1 MRFLLFPCLLL
12 LLLLSVSCFIIGP
25 APTPTPVRLS
35 SLNPLEDPAGPAASR
50 AMPIPLT
57 REAVELRRIRDEHAA
72 LIASIPPTP
81 GPTPTLTVVDRSLV
95 ASARVRHYPDGV
107 PVPPRVGEDWFDP
120 GVGLEFYRDS
130 GDDWTSRSVRESH
143 SHRDLFYFSEYPDS
157 IPNFF
162 DRSIY
167 HYLSREL
174 VFESVLLL
182 PLLGE
187 PTPAMVSSFS
197 RKLGWELRDSPE
209 PVINLWTTFTVR
221 RDGAFHTYA
230 VGGVMLMGVSS
241 SGDGETLMEYV
252 TLGTWRGPVVVERL
266 TVDGLRMRGSRECR
280 VGFHVPIKEATGLN
294 ASSIQL
300 SVEEEA
306 VCLGTYRNSR
316 MTAWNLGFLSLNY
329 FDGCNEC

>member
-1 MRFLLFPCLLL
+1 MRFLLFLCLLL

-35 SLNPLEDPAGPAASR
+35 SLNPLEDPVGPAASR

-81 GPTPTLTVVDRSLV
+81 EPSPTLTVVERSFV
-95 ASARVRHYPDGV
+95 ASARVRHYPDGL

-143 SHRDLFYFSEYPDS
+143 PHRDLFYFSEYPDS

-174 VFESVLLL
+174 VFESALLL

-187 PTPAMVSSFS
+187 PTPAMVNSFS

-221 RDGAFHTYA
+221 REGGFHTYA

-252 TLGTWRGPVVVERL
+252 TMGSWRGPVVVERL
-266 TVDGLRMRGSRECR
+266 R
-280 VGFHVPIKEATGLN
+280 
-294 ASSIQL
+294 
-300 SVEEEA
+300 
-306 VCLGTYRNSR
+306 
-316 MTAWNLGFLSLNY
+316 
-329 FDGCNEC
+329 

>member
-12 LLLLSVSCFIIGP
+12 LLLSVSCSIGP

-35 SLNPLEDPAGPAASR
+35 GLAPLEELAGRAASG
-50 AMPIPLT
+50 AIPLSG
-57 REAVELRRIRDEHAA
+57 ESVELRRIRDEHAA
-72 LIASIPPTP
+72 LIASIPDTP
-81 GPTPTLTVVDRSLV
+81 EPSPTLTVAERSLV
-95 ASARVRHYPDGV
+95 ASARVRHYPDGA

-120 GVGLEFYRDS
+120 GVGLDFYRDS
-130 GDDWTSRSVRESH
+130 GDDWTSRAVRKSH
-143 SHRDLFYFSEYPDS
+143 PHRDLFYFSEYPDS

-174 VFESVLLL
+174 VFESVFLL

-187 PTPAMVSSFS
+187 PTPAMVNSFS

-209 PVINLWTTFTVR
+209 PVVNLWTTFTVR
-221 RDGAFHTYA
+221 REGGFHTYA

-252 TLGTWRGPVVVERL
+252 TPGTWRGPVVVERL
-266 TVDGLRMRGSRECR
+266 R
-280 VGFHVPIKEATGLN
+280 
-294 ASSIQL
+294 
-300 SVEEEA
+300 
-306 VCLGTYRNSR
+306 
-316 MTAWNLGFLSLNY
+316 
-329 FDGCNEC
+329 

>member
-1 MRFLLFPCLLL
+1 MRFFSSLPIAAA
-12 LLLLSVSCFIIGP
+12 VVVGSCFIIGP

-95 ASARVRHYPDGV
+95 ASARVRHYPEGV
-107 PVPPRVGEDWFDP
+107 PVPSRVGEDWFDP

-143 SHRDLFYFSEYPDS
+143 RTGISSTS
-157 IPNFF
+157 
-162 DRSIY
+162 RSTLTRFPISSTGVSTTTCPGSWC
-167 HYLSREL
+167 LNRSCSCRSWASRPSDGQF
-174 VFESVLLL
+174 VFPGSWA
-182 PLLGE
+182 GNCG
-187 PTPAMVSSFS
+187 TP
-197 RKLGWELRDSPE
+197 RE

-230 VGGVMLMGVSS
+230 VAGVMMMGVSS

-266 TVDGLRMRGSRECR
+266 R
-280 VGFHVPIKEATGLN
+280 
-294 ASSIQL
+294 
-300 SVEEEA
+300 
-306 VCLGTYRNSR
+306 
-316 MTAWNLGFLSLNY
+316 
-329 FDGCNEC
+329 